1 MKPTVVLIFAKN
13 RSNLLSDPQTLG
25 GIKAEENKNAHE
37 MNAHEPI
44 RQEDAHAQAKKK
56 QKVTVF
62 TAHVIVADAREPGE
76 PQLFYFSLQ
85 DAPRHMQKQLK
96 QNNNTTYEFLSNDGT
111 ESLMGLVNENSEEA
125 DARAEEVWNY
135 IDSISRHQIQILSQY
150 LFCLTLLI

>member
-1 MKPTVVLIFAKN
+1 
-13 RSNLLSDPQTLG
+13 
-25 GIKAEENKNAHE
+25 

-96 QNNNTTYEFLSNDGT
+96 QNNNTTYEFLSNDGA
-111 ESLMGLVNENSEEA
+111 ESLMGLVNVNSQEAEE
-125 DARAEEVWNY
+125 RAEEVWDY
-135 IDSISRHQIQILSQY
+135 IDSSSKFSLRAY
-150 LFCLTLLI
+150 LPWPDLPVTHTGFWDPPPFRLLY

>member
-1 MKPTVVLIFAKN
+1 
-13 RSNLLSDPQTLG
+13 
-25 GIKAEENKNAHE
+25 

-96 QNNNTTYEFLSNDGT
+96 QNNNTTYEFLSNDGA
-111 ESLMGLVNENSEEA
+111 ESLMELSSRIALGYHLELCVERIL
-125 DARAEEVWNY
+125 ARGAT
-135 IDSISRHQIQILSQY
+135 SL
-150 LFCLTLLI
+150 